1 MAYVFPPL
9 LRSKPA
15 LDGKTILITGGTGS
29 FGKAFTRRLLDEYAP
44 KKVIVFSRDEQKH
57 HAMEREF
64 GDRRL
69 RFFVGDV
76 RDRQRLQRAFYGV
89 DHVVHAA
96 AMKHVHISEYNPI
109 EAIRTN
115 VDGATNV
122 ADAAVDQKVKRVVAL
137 STDKAVSPLNLYGAT
152 KLCMEKL
159 LVAANSYSGE
169 GGTQIDLVR
178 YGNVVGSAGSVVP
191 VFLKQRESGN
201 VTVTNPAMTR
211 FWIGMQRAID
221 LVLLTLEDGLGGEVF
236 VPKLPACSIGT
247 LAAAIAPEATIEE
260 IGMRPGEK
268 VHELMITEDESAQLV
283 EYETHFVI
291 RPSIASWGIAPRE
304 TGTRP
309 SERFTYSSDST
320 HQLDVEETQ
329 DLLEQFGY
337 GAASQGRA

>member
-1 MAYVFPPL
+1 MAYVFPTL

-15 LDGKTILITGGTGS
+15 LDDKTILITGGTGS
-29 FGKAFTRRLLDEYAP
+29 FGKAFARRLLDEYNP
-44 KKVIVFSRDEQKH
+44 QKVIVFSRDEQKH

-69 RFFVGDV
+69 RYFVGDV
-76 RDRQRLQRAFYGV
+76 RDRRRLERAFSGV
-89 DHVVHAA
+89 DYVVHAA

-122 ADAAVDQKVKRVVAL
+122 ADAAVDRNVKRVVAL

-159 LVAANSYSGE
+159 LVAANSYSGK
-169 GGTQIDLVR
+169 GGTHFDLVR

-191 VFLKQRESGN
+191 VFLEQRETGK

-211 FWIGMQRAID
+211 FWIGMERAID
-221 LVLLTLEDGLGGEVF
+221 LVLLALDDGLGGEVF

-247 LAAAIAPEATIEE
+247 LAAAIAPEAEVAE
-260 IGMRPGEK
+260 VGMRPGEK
-268 VHELMITEDESAQLV
+268 IHELMITEDESAQLV

-291 RPSIASWGIAPRE
+291 RPSIADWGIAPRE
-304 TGTRP
+304 SGTRP
-309 SERFTYSSDST
+309 DERFAYSSDST
-320 HQLDVEETQ
+320 YQLDVDETRG
-329 DLLEQFGY
+329 LLEQFGF
-337 GAASQGRA
+337 GAS

>member
-9 LRSKPA
+9 LSKRPA
-15 LDGKTILITGGTGS
+15 LQGRTILITGGTGS
-29 FGKAFTRRLLDEYAP
+29 FGKAFARRLLDEYEP
-44 KKVIVFSRDEQKH
+44 RKVIVFSRDEQKH
-57 HAMEREF
+57 HVMEREF

-76 RDRQRLQRAFYGV
+76 RDRARLERAFTGV
-89 DHVVHAA
+89 DVVVHAA

-122 ADAAVDQKVKRVVAL
+122 ADAAVDRGVKRVVAL

-159 LVAANSYSGE
+159 LVAANSYSGG
-169 GGTQIDLVR
+169 GGTRFDLVR

-191 VFLKQRESGN
+191 VFLRQRESGK

-221 LVLLTLEDGLGGEVF
+221 LVLLAIEDGLGGEVF

-247 LAAAIAPEATIEE
+247 LAAAVAPDAEVEE

-283 EYETHFVI
+283 EYETHYVI
-291 RPSIASWGIAPRE
+291 RPSIADWGIAPRE
-304 TGTRP
+304 SGERP
-309 SERFTYSSDST
+309 KERFAYSSDIT
-320 HQLDVEETQ
+320 YQLDADETRA
-329 DLLEQFGY
+329 LLKDFGFDV
-337 GAASQGRA
+337 G